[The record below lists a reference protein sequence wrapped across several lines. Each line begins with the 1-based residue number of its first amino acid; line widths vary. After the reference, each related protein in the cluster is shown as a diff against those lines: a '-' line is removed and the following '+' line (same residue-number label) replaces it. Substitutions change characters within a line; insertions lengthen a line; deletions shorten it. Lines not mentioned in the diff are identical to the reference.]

1 MMQNEKIKMTLGKKI
16 KLARQNAG
24 LSQKQLADKLFVSS
38 QAITKWEA
46 DKGIPDIE
54 NLKRLSNLFN
64 ISLDDLLGN
73 KEHLDLSVIKENI
86 HLDDYI
92 YIRKFNGRWNKK
104 AG

>member
-86 HLDDYI
+86 HLDDYT